1 MYVYIYIQIYI
12 YTYVYFYMYTYNIY
26 NTNFC
31 GSNMPGDKVEHESF
45 IIHSIDSFLVYES
58 KYYLQVY

>member
-1 MYVYIYIQIYI
+1 MYIFICIYLIY
-12 YTYVYFYMYTYNIY
+12 IY

-31 GSNMPGDKVEHESF
+31 GSNMPGYNVEHESF
-45 IIHSIDSFLVYES
+45 TIHSIDSFLVYES